1 MKKSKTK
8 MSLKFLKLK
17 KMWRKLTK
25 LKKKWSLNILICR

>member
-1 MKKSKTK
+1 